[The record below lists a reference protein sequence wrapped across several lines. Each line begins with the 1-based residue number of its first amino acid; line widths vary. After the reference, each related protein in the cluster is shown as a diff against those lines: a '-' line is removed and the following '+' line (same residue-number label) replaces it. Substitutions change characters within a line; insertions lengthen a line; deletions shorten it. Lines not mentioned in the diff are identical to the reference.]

1 MKILGT
7 ITKWIFILTLPALL
21 ISATIAVEFN
31 SHGLYNRGYQKYGV
45 SQTTGLSQAELEKVT
60 TGLINYFNS
69 SEEYLSLTVIKDSQP
84 FKLFNQREIAPMKD
98 VKRLVR
104 LDYHLL
110 LGTALYIGANAG
122 ICLLWRR
129 RRYWRRLIRGVA
141 IGSSLALGVIVAMGL
156 ASTVMDFDQ
165 LFLKFHYLAFT
176 NQLWMLDP
184 TKDYLIMLFP
194 QGFWYDAVM
203 LFAKITIGVAV
214 TLGGVAGG
222 YLWRTRRRV
231 TSR

>member
-1 MKILGT
+1 MKTSGAV
-7 ITKWIFILTLPALL
+7 TKWLFILTLPALL

-31 SHGLYNRGYQKYGV
+31 RHGLYNRGYQKYGV
-45 SQTTGLSQAELEKVT
+45 SQTTGLSQTELEKVT
-60 TGLINYFNS
+60 TELINYFNS
-69 SEEYLSLTVIKDSQP
+69 NEEYLSLTIIKDSQP
-84 FKLFNQREIAPMKD
+84 FKLFNQREIAHMKD

-104 LDYHLL
+104 MDYHLL
-110 LGTALYIGANAG
+110 LGTAIYIGAYAG

-129 RRYWRRLIRGVA
+129 RRYWRRLVWGVA

-165 LFLKFHYLAFT
+165 LFLKFHHLAFT

-194 QGFWYDAVM
+194 EDFWYDATM
-203 LFAKITIGVAV
+203 LFAKITIGVSA
-214 TLGGVAGG
+214 TLCGLSWG
-222 YLWRTRRRV
+222 YLRLSKRQ
-231 TSR
+231 SKN